1 MKRFSFS
8 LQKLLDLR
16 TFREKEAELALGKA
30 NSEREAIKLEL
41 DEVAHKRVNASY
53 DRKSTMPIQDLLA
66 IENYINRLDI
76 KKEKLLVDLAK
87 AELVF
92 EEARKRYMKA
102 TQERQVISKLRE
114 KKEYAWHK
122 EYLDAEA
129 DILDDMPNARTPAD
143 I

>member
-16 TFREKEAELALGKA
+16 IFREKEAELVLGKA

-41 DEVAHKRVNASY
+41 EEIAHKRVNASY
-53 DRKSTMPIQDLLA
+53 DRKSSMPIQDLLA

-76 KKEKLLVDLAK
+76 KKEKLFVDLAK

-92 EEARKRYMKA
+92 EEARKRYLKA
-102 TQERQVISKLRE
+102 TQERQVISKLKE
-114 KKEYAWHK
+114 KKEAAWHK
-122 EYLDAEA
+122 DYLDAEA
-129 DILDDMPNARTPAD
+129 DILDDIPNARNRGD
-143 I
+143 V